1 MNQEYITVRIPC
13 LDEQKEILCAE
24 LDVLGSDG
32 VWDKGIEVEAYF
44 PKEIWDQKVL
54 YDMLSNYGL
63 ENSFHISTLE
73 DKNWNQEWE
82 SGFDPIRID
91 DEVLI
96 RATFHEHEPGFKYEL
111 VIDPRMSFGTGHHA
125 TTRLMIDMMLTMDL
139 QGKKVLDMGSGT
151 GVLSFLAAQMGA
163 SEVIGVEVDSNSV
176 DNARDNSKYNLSTGV
191 RFIEGSHE
199 AMPDIEFDIILS
211 NITRNINRSLLPHL
225 IKKLLRDGYLVMAG
239 FLNFDLE
246 EMVQLCADHGARLI
260 RNKSLDDWEVIIV
273 QKK

>member
-1 MNQEYITVRIPC
+1 MNPEYITVRIPC

-24 LDVLGSDG
+24 LNALGSEG
-32 VWDKGIEVEAYF
+32 VWDKGTEVEAYF
-44 PKEIWDQKVL
+44 PKEGWDQKQL
-54 YDMLSNYGL
+54 YETLSNYGL
-63 ENSFHISTLE
+63 ENSFHVAILE
-73 DKNWNQEWE
+73 DKNWNEEWE

-96 RATFHEHEPGFKYEL
+96 RATFHEQERGFKYEL

-139 QGKKVLDMGSGT
+139 SGKKVLDMGSGT

-163 SEVIGVEVDSNSV
+163 AEVVGVELDSNSV
-176 DNARDNSKYNLSTGV
+176 DNARDNAKYNPSEGV
-191 RFIEGSHE
+191 SFFEGSHE
-199 AMPDIEFDIILS
+199 AIPDTQFDVILS
-211 NITRNINRSLLPHL
+211 NITRNINRTLLPHL
-225 IKKLLRDGYLVMAG
+225 MEKLLTNGYLVMAG

-246 EMVQLCADHGARLI
+246 EMVRLCAEHGARLI

-273 QKK
+273 EKR